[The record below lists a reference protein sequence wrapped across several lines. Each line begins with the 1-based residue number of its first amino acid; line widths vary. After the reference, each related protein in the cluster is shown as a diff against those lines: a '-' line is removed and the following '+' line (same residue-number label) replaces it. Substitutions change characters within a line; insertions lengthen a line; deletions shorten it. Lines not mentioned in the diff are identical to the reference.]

1 MTVENSADQLRHA
14 KSLTLGRFTKCPTLV
29 FSEIDLNPHH
39 RVMVWPSGEDVKRSG
54 GLTTMTSQSWR
65 ASFERDGYLVLPG
78 FVPRAECGALRARM
92 AELVAAFDPGEVR
105 TIFST
110 TRHSHAQDR
119 YFLGSGDRIRFF
131 FEEEAFDDQGR
142 LRQSKERS
150 INKVG
155 HALHDLDPAFER
167 FSRQPALARLVA
179 ELGIVEPLL
188 LQSMYIFK
196 QPRIGGEVGCHQ
208 DATFLMTE
216 PPSVLGL
223 WFALED
229 ATIANGC
236 LYAAPG
242 GHKGPLRSRF
252 VRHGI
257 GGPHDRTEMVTL
269 DPTPLPVEGLVPLE
283 VPKGTLVVLHG
294 FLPHGSAP
302 NRSAHSRHAYTLHV
316 IDGRCPYRQDNWLQR
331 APDMPLRGF

>member
-1 MTVENSADQLRHA
+1 MVATSNQR
-14 KSLTLGRFTKCPTLV
+14 RF
-29 FSEIDLNPHH
+29 EH
-39 RVMVWPSGEDVKRSG
+39 
-54 GLTTMTSQSWR
+54 
-65 ASFERDGYLVLPG
+65 DGFLVLPG
-78 FVPRAECGALRARM
+78 FVPPAACDALRTRM
-92 AELVAAFDPGEVR
+92 DEMLEAFEPAEVA

-110 TRHSHAQDR
+110 RGLSHAQDR
-119 YFLGSGDRIRFF
+119 YFLESGDKIRFF
-131 FEEEAFDDQGR
+131 FEEEAFDAEGR
-142 LRQSKERS
+142 LKQSKARS

-155 HALHDLDPAFER
+155 HALHDLDPVFER

-179 ELGIVEPLL
+179 ELGIAEPLL

-208 DATFLMTE
+208 DASFLMTE

-229 ATIANGC
+229 ATALNGC
-236 LYAAPG
+236 LHAAPG

-252 VRHGI
+252 VRHDA

-269 DPTPLPVEGLVPLE
+269 DPTPLPGEGLVPLE

-302 NRSAHSRHAYTLHV
+302 NRSQHSRHAYTLHV
-316 IDGRCPYRQDNWLQR
+316 IDGRCAWRPDNWLQR